1 MIMETSDKILLGLL
15 LLAVMAFPVGVSL
28 YLRTA
33 YPEGGWR
40 KVRVAVLVAVVAM
53 LLPVALKLWVDWE
66 FHNLERIIKHPLTLG
81 SVIFVVMMW
90 LLHRALKTP
99 AEEAHDLH

>member
-1 MIMETSDKILLGLL
+1 MIMETSDKILLGLR
-15 LLAVMAFPVGVSL
+15 LLAVMAFPVVVFL

-33 YPEGGWR
+33 YAEGGWR
-40 KVRVAVLVAVVAM
+40 KVRVEGLVAVGAV
-53 LLPVALKLWVDWE
+53 LIPVVFKLWVDWE

-90 LLHRALKTP
+90 LLHRLLKTP
-99 AEEAHDLH
+99 AEEAHDHH